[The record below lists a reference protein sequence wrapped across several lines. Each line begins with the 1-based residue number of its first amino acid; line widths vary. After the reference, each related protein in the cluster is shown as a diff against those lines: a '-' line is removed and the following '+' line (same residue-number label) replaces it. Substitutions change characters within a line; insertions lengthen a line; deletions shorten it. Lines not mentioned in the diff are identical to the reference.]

1 MLINMNVYRQIIL
14 NLGPYVFI
22 IIKDGQGNKLNKDQ
36 SSIKVIIVTKFT
48 KQESVEKM
56 DYIQITKDTLVNN
69 NNNRYL
75 SLR

>member
-1 MLINMNVYRQIIL
+1 MPR
-14 NLGPYVFI
+14 
-22 IIKDGQGNKLNKDQ
+22 GNKLNKDK

-69 NNNRYL
+69 NNYRYL